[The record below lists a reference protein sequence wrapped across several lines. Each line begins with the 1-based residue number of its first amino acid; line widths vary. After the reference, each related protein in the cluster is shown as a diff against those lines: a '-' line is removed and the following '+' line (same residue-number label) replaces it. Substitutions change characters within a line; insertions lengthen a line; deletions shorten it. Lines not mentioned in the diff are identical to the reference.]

1 MTDDH
6 YRILIL
12 DDDAELGDLLR
23 EFLETTEPCTV
34 TYVST
39 ESAFWEQL
47 DETNFDVLFLD
58 YKLTETTGLEILG
71 RMREQGVNIPTVM
84 MTGEGSENIAARAIQ
99 SGAMDYLVKGDLSLA
114 LLPPLIHKAARE
126 RKIQQEMQRY
136 LDQIRYQAMLLDN
149 MRDAVVVWGL
159 NGSITYWNAAAE
171 QLYGAPASERIG
183 RHVNDVYFPSFDPQ
197 PDWDELHKC
206 GNLQMDHQYVLSNG
220 SRLWIS
226 AHITMLKKDGGERA
240 PFGFMNVARNIT
252 QHKQA
257 QTHLAQAARLAS
269 IGELASSVAHQISN
283 PLTTIIAEAQ
293 ILSHELGPQ
302 HPAHDSAGAIIEAGW
317 RAQKVINELMKF
329 SQPSQAEYGPVSVNE
344 TIETALL
351 LCSAHIK
358 TLQVTIQVDLQPD
371 LPEIIANERQLTDL
385 WVTLLLLARSALN
398 DGKEHT
404 IRVRSQLLNGDII
417 QVEITDDGIPIPKED
432 YQTLFEPQLLPSGQG
447 RGTGIELSICREIV
461 RQNHGEIAIT
471 GSETE
476 TTLQISFSKER
487 GRWTR

>member
-1 MTDDH
+1 MSDDH

-23 EFLETTEPCTV
+23 EYLETTEQCAV

-39 ESAFWEQL
+39 EAEFWKQL
-47 DETNFDVLFLD
+47 HETSFDVLFLD
-58 YKLTETTGLEILG
+58 YKLTGTTGLDILG
-71 RMREQGVNIPTVM
+71 RMRERGVSIPTVM

-126 RKIQQEMQRY
+126 RKIQQEMRQY
-136 LDQIRYQAMLLDN
+136 LEQIRYQAMLLDN
-149 MRDAVVVWGL
+149 MRDAVVVWDLDGL
-159 NGSITYWNAAAE
+159 INYWNAAAE
-171 QLYGAPASERIG
+171 QLYGAPAAERIG
-183 RHVNDVYFPSFDPQ
+183 RHVSDVYFPCFEPQ
-197 PDWDELHKC
+197 PAWNEIHKR
-206 GNLQMDHQYVLSNG
+206 GNLQIEHQYMLSNG
-220 SRLWIS
+220 SRVWIS
-226 AHITMLKKDGGERA
+226 AHITLLKNDSAGRA

-252 QHKQA
+252 QRKQA

-293 ILSHELGPQ
+293 ILSHELGRQ
-302 HPAHDSAGAIIEAGW
+302 HPAHDSAGAIVQAGW

-329 SQPSQAEYGPVSVNE
+329 AQPSQADYGPVSVNE
-344 TIETALL
+344 TIENALL
-351 LCSAHIK
+351 LCSAHIQ
-358 TLQVTIQVDLQPD
+358 TYQVAIQVDLQPD
-371 LPEIIANERQLTDL
+371 LPEITANERQLTDL
-385 WVTLLLLARSALN
+385 WVTLLLLARSSLK

-404 IRVRSQLLNGDII
+404 IRVRSQMLCGDTIR
-417 QVEITDDGIPIPKED
+417 VEITDDGVPIPKEH

-461 RQNHGEIAIT
+461 RQNHGQIAIT
-471 GSETE
+471 GSEKE
-476 TTLQISFSKER
+476 TTLQISFSKEK